1 MKTLSAGPPFQL
13 LQNTARG
20 ALATVTGLLVE
31 VPVLISLVNVA
42 LFFRRRYR
50 ESKLHV

>member
-1 MKTLSAGPPFQL
+1 MKTLPAEPQFQL

-20 ALATVTGLLVE
+20 ALATAIGRLVE
-31 VPVLISLVNVA
+31 VSVLISLVNVA